1 MIDFATQR
9 LNMVESQV
17 RPNGVS
23 DVRLIEAMAEI
34 PRENFVPEAQRSLS
48 YMDED
53 IAIGQ
58 TNGARRYL
66 MEPMA
71 FARLLQ
77 HAAIRADDVV
87 LDVGA
92 GTGYSTAV
100 LSHLAQ
106 SVIAIEADAALAAEA
121 TENLGRLGIGN
132 AVVMHGAHATGLAAE
147 APFSVIIIEGRVPVV
162 PAALLEQLG
171 DGGRLVAVVGD
182 RPVSRAMVYTRH
194 GTSISA
200 RQAFDASVPPLAG
213 IEKPAAG
220 FVF

>member
-17 RPNGVS
+17 RPNGVT
-23 DVRLIEAMAEI
+23 DARVIAAMAEV
-34 PRENFVPEAQRSLS
+34 PREDFVPEAQRTLS

-53 IAIGQ
+53 IAIGHID
-58 TNGARRYL
+58 GARRYL

-77 HAAIRADDVV
+77 HAAIQPDEVV

-92 GTGYSTAV
+92 GTGYSAAV

-106 SVIAIEADAALAAEA
+106 SVIAIEADAGLAAEA
-121 TENLGRLGIGN
+121 TENLGQLGIGN
-132 AVVMHGAHATGLAAE
+132 AVVMHGDHAAGLAAE
-147 APFSVIIIEGRVPVV
+147 APFSVIVIEGRVPLV
-162 PAALLEQLG
+162 PEALLEQLG

-182 RPVSRAMVYTRH
+182 RPVSRGMVYTRH

-200 RQAFDASVPPLAG
+200 RQVFDASVPPLAG
-213 IEKPAAG
+213 FEKPASG

>member
-17 RPNGVS
+17 RPNGVT
-23 DVRLIEAMAEI
+23 DTRAIAALAAV
-34 PRENFVPEAQRSLS
+34 PREEFVPEARRTMS

-53 IAIGQ
+53 IAIGE
-58 TNGARRYL
+58 TGGARRYL

-77 HAAIRADDVV
+77 HAAILPDDVV
-87 LDVGA
+87 LDVGT
-92 GTGYSTAV
+92 GTGYSAAV

-106 SVIAIEADAALAAEA
+106 SVIAIEADAGLAAEA

-132 AVVMHGAHATGLAAE
+132 AVVMQGDHAAGLPAE
-147 APFSVIIIEGRVPVV
+147 APFSVIVIEGRVPLV
-162 PAALLEQLG
+162 PEALLAQLG
-171 DGGRLVAVVGD
+171 DGGRLVAVVGN

-194 GTSISA
+194 GSSISA
-200 RQAFDASVPPLAG
+200 RQVFDASVPPLTG
-213 IEKPAAG
+213 IEEPAPG
-220 FVF
+220 FTF